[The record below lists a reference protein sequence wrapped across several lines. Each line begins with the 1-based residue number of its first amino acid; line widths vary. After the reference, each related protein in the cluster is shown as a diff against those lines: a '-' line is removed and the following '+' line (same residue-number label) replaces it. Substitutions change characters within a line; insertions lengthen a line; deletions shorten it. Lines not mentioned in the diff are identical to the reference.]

1 MLQKVARC
9 LVVSSVLAIA
19 CAQTDAGITT
29 AVKSK
34 LAADDTVKAYQINV
48 DTADHVVTLR
58 GTVDTSIAKAQ
69 AVQIASRT
77 DGVRDVVD
85 QIQVSQPPAATTGDV
100 VTTTDNIGND
110 VKDAAH
116 RAGTD
121 VKDAAKSAGEAIG
134 DAAITTEVK
143 SKFLADTK
151 VSGLKIDVDTK
162 DGVVSLSGM
171 VPTKAESDRAEQMAR
186 DSAGVKSVVNHLRI
200 GK

>member
-1 MLQKVARC
+1 MLQKVARW
-9 LVVSSVLAIA
+9 LVVSSVLTIA

-48 DTADHVVTLR
+48 DTTDHVVTLR

-77 DGVRDVVD
+77 DGVRNVVD
-85 QIQVSQPPAATTGDV
+85 EIQVSQPPAATTGDI
-100 VTTTDNIGND
+100 TTTDTLGAD
-110 VKDAAH
+110 VKDATN
-116 RAGTD
+116 RAG
-121 VKDAAKSAGEAIG
+121 AAIG

-143 SKFLADTK
+143 AKYLADTH

-171 VPTKAESDRAEQMAR
+171 VPTKAEADRAVQLAR
-186 DSAGVKSVVNHLRI
+186 DSAGVKSVVNHLRV

>member
-9 LVVSSVLAIA
+9 LVVSSGLAIA

-85 QIQVSQPPAATTGDV
+85 QIQVSQPAAATTGDV
-100 VTTTDNIGND
+100 VTTTDNIGN
-110 VKDAAH
+110 
-116 RAGTD
+116 D

>member
-85 QIQVSQPPAATTGDV
+85 QLQVSQPPAATTGDV

-110 VKDAAH
+110 VKAA
-116 RAGTD
+116 GND
-121 VKDAAKSAGEAIG
+121 VKDAANRAGAAIG